1 MKARR
6 RVGPSFSALPPL
18 CALSYISCMS
28 PSDDDYLIRPDPH
41 DPRLTERV
49 AGVDQTGSRIETA
62 VTVERALTIF
72 LNAQEI
78 VTAMTINDHPE
89 YLALGYL
96 LNQNMLKPNDVVTSV
111 DYDEDLAVVVVRTK
125 RKTNYEKKLKKKVQ
139 TSGCAQGTV
148 FGDLMEALEDVNLPR
163 SWRDPWLCARGEG
176 PAAGLYGRCRQAQ
189 CRRQDCRL
197 DVQAPRAGGRQ
208 DFLHHRPADL
218 GNGDQDCAHG
228 HSDPDLAV
236 GLHRLGRR
244 TGPQGQPDADRP
256 RSRQALYRARGRGP
270 DRVRSG
276 PRLHRRRKCKAPAQ
290 SRGTRR
296 LSAVDAPFPAT
307 LGLVLAGGL
316 ARRMGGG
323 DKARIAIGGTTILHR
338 VLDCLAPQCASL
350 VINANGDPARFADA
364 KLPVVAD
371 SVPGFAG
378 PLAGILAGFD
388 WAALHLPQCEWL
400 ASVPGDCPSLPNDLI
415 PRLHAAR
422 LASGAPLACARSGE
436 WRHPVIG
443 LWPLALRDDLRRALV
458 AEGLR
463 KIEIWT
469 ARHGVAIADWPA
481 EPVDPFFN
489 VNTPEDAALAQTLAA
504 KYPDAARLARK

>member
-1 MKARR
+1 
-6 RVGPSFSALPPL
+6 
-18 CALSYISCMS
+18 
-28 PSDDDYLIRPDPH
+28 
-41 DPRLTERV
+41 
-49 AGVDQTGSRIETA
+49 
-62 VTVERALTIF
+62 
-72 LNAQEI
+72 
-78 VTAMTINDHPE
+78 
-89 YLALGYL
+89 
-96 LNQNMLKPNDVVTSV
+96 
-111 DYDEDLAVVVVRTK
+111 
-125 RKTNYEKKLKKKVQ
+125 
-139 TSGCAQGTV
+139 
-148 FGDLMEALEDVNLPR
+148 
-163 SWRDPWLCARGEG
+163 
-176 PAAGLYGRCRQAQ
+176 
-189 CRRQDCRL
+189 
-197 DVQAPRAGGRQ
+197 
-208 DFLHHRPADL
+208 
-218 GNGDQDCAHG
+218 
-228 HSDPDLAV
+228 
-236 GLHRLGRR
+236 
-244 TGPQGQPDADRP
+244 
-256 RSRQALYRARGRGP
+256 
-270 DRVRSG
+270 
-276 PRLHRRRKCKAPAQ
+276 
-290 SRGTRR
+290 
-296 LSAVDAPFPAT
+296 VDAPFPAT

-388 WAALHLPQCEWL
+388 WVALHLPQCEWL
-400 ASVPGDCPSLPNDLI
+400 ASVPGDCPFLPNDLI